1 VADLSEHY
9 KEYMAEDNSN
19 YDAENHKSVASNT
32 TEYQYS
38 DDNELKSHF
47 EKGGRYFLEDPATG
61 DRLNVSRLTAYAEYG
76 EEIHERD
83 AHHEIPLLKVDA
95 PRFIAALTRQDH
107 TGYHKQNPEPVVVDG
122 FPLLR
127 AGL

>member
-1 VADLSEHY
+1 
-9 KEYMAEDNSN
+9 MNTDNTI
-19 YDAENHKSVASNT
+19 YDTENHKSVASNT

-47 EKGGRYFLEDPATG
+47 QQGGRYFLEDPATG
-61 DRLNVSRLTAYAEYG
+61 ESVNVSRLTAYAEYG
-76 EEIHERD
+76 REIYERD

-95 PRFIAALTRQDH
+95 PEFLDALTRQEH
-107 TGYHKQNPEPVVVDG
+107 AEYHKQEPDPVEVDG

>member
-1 VADLSEHY
+1 
-9 KEYMAEDNSN
+9 MSN
-19 YDAENHKSVASNT
+19 NISTKDTKNHKSVASNT

-47 EKGGRYFLEDPATG
+47 QQGGRYFLEDPATG
-61 DRLNVSRLTAYAEYG
+61 ESVNVSRLTAYAEYG
-76 EEIHERD
+76 KQIYGRD

-95 PRFIAALTRQDH
+95 PKFLDVLTKEEHGEYHRQDPDPADV
-107 TGYHKQNPEPVVVDG
+107 GG